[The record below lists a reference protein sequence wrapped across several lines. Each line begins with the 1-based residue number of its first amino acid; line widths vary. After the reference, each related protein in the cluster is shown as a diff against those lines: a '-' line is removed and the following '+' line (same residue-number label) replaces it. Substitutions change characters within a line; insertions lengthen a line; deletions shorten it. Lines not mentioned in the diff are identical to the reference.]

1 MNKAGVERIEGSIIA
16 TVNADGTFGNVR
28 VGSINPGNMRNPVQR
43 TFNAVLTDP
52 ACKTK
57 AEGEKYDVEIPFLMK
72 LE

>member
-1 MNKAGVERIEGSIIA
+1 
-16 TVNADGTFGNVR
+16 VNADGTFGNVR